1 MVSPA
6 RRDRRELEDSVPESS
21 ASEYRTEF
29 DRRLIGEYIAN
40 AFRLRILMGGLT
52 LALLQ
57 VLHVYNVFP
66 WNYHALTIL
75 GGVVIGLGFPYRW
88 ALLKFRDRYILL
100 NTLFVSM
107 DILLFTIGIYYMGG
121 VRFPTLTFVY
131 MILLC
136 YSSMTLPKWSSLSL
150 AFFAL
155 LAYSLLFLHE
165 VRTLGATDGFTLLFT
180 WLTVAVSLVTVTF
193 ISVWISGKIREG
205 KGFAE
210 LGRFSARVAHE
221 IRNPLGII
229 YNEIKYLKRDR
240 DLDVGDIEAQITRI
254 DRFIREILD
263 YTGDMKIRR
272 RRLDLNELV
281 DGALTLA
288 LRSMPQSRRIKV
300 DKHYFDG
307 ELFVMGDH
315 QKLEQCFIN
324 ILTNSIQAVGSEGG
338 LIIDT
343 TAPNT
348 RWAEVRIAD
357 DGEGISR
364 ANLRRIFD
372 PFFTTRGGKNGV
384 GVGLATVKRMIDLH
398 DGRIEVAS
406 RRGRG
411 TRFSVSLPTNLGPG
425 AQKADESR

>member
-1 MVSPA
+1 MESPA
-6 RRDRRELEDSVPESS
+6 RRDRRELEDSVPASS

-40 AFRLRILMGGLT
+40 AFRLRVLMGVLT
-52 LALLQ
+52 IGLLQ
-57 VLHVYNVFP
+57 VLHLYRVFD
-66 WNYHALTIL
+66 WNYNALTIL
-75 GGVVIGLGFPYRW
+75 GIVVIGLGLPYRW
-88 ALLKFRDRYILL
+88 ALLNFRDRYILL
-100 NTLFVSM
+100 NTIFVSM
-107 DILLFTIGIYYMGG
+107 DILLFTIGISIMGG
-121 VRFPTLTFVY
+121 IRFPTLTFVY

-136 YSSMTLPKWSSLSL
+136 YSSMTLPKWSSFFL

-155 LAYSLLFLHE
+155 AAYSLLFLYE
-165 VRTLGATDGFTLLFT
+165 VRGVDNADGFTFLFT
-180 WLTVAVSLVTVTF
+180 WLTVAVSLVTITF

-229 YNEIKYLKRDR
+229 YNEIKYLNRER

-272 RRLDLNELV
+272 RRIDLNELV
-281 DGALTLA
+281 DSALNLA
-288 LRSMPQSRRIKV
+288 LRSMPQSRQLNV
-300 DKHYFDG
+300 DKHYCHG
-307 ELFVMGDH
+307 ELTVMGDH
-315 QKLEQCFIN
+315 QKLEQCFLN
-324 ILTNSIQAVGSEGG
+324 ILTNAIQAIGSRGG
-338 LIIDT
+338 LVIDT
-343 TAPNT
+343 VATNA

-364 ANLRRIFD
+364 SNLRHIFD
-372 PFFTTRGGKNGV
+372 PFFTTRRGKSGV
-384 GVGLATVKRMIDLH
+384 GVGLATAKRMIDLH

-411 TRFSVSLPTNLGPG
+411 TRFSVTLPTNLDPG
-425 AQKADESR
+425 A